1 MLMIPYNLDNISA
14 SLIHISVLLGGVG
27 DSGCTLLLT

>member
-1 MLMIPYNLDNISA
+1 MLMIPYNLDISA